1 METGTITISR
11 LKSLATRLTIA
22 ISLILLFP
30 FRSEAFDPR
39 LDGTMMPYD
48 FSISDTVRPWGDDL
62 KPVFINYIARH
73 GARFLSSEKKVESI
87 RKYLLDAD
95 REGRL
100 TAKGRGFL
108 RLTDTVIAKTAGR
121 WGALNATGIYEEN
134 RLGDE
139 MATLC
144 PELLGKGN
152 VKAISSY
159 VPRVVMTMYEVC
171 HALARHSSYLDIEAS
186 EGRKFSPLLRYFT
199 TDSAYVA
206 YLDHGDWVK
215 VYDAFV
221 AENVPTAPAALMITG
236 ETDTSRLRKLT
247 MDAYGILQSLRASE
261 IAGNPEEWF
270 TEKEYAACWK
280 ADNLKHYLQRSAN
293 RFTDTGMEAAK
304 PLLENIV
311 ATADSAF
318 AGEET
323 DVAMLRFGHA
333 ETVIPLFALMRLE
346 GCYSPHASADG
357 LAQRW
362 KDWEVSPLGAN
373 LLMVCLKDDTGHDFV
388 ALRLNGVWQTFGGK
402 KIVAWKDLRH
412 KWSSIIGRK

>member
-1 METGTITISR
+1 M
-11 LKSLATRLTIA
+11 TRFAIA
-22 ISLILLFP
+22 LSALLLSP
-30 FRSEAFDPR
+30 LRSEAFDPR

-48 FSISDTVRPWGDDL
+48 FSLSDTVKPWGDNL

-95 REGRL
+95 KEGRL
-100 TAKGRGFL
+100 TAKGRDFL
-108 RLTDTVIAKTAGR
+108 QLTDTVIARTAGR

-134 RLGDE
+134 RLGNE
-139 MATLC
+139 MASLC

-171 HALARHSSYLDIEAS
+171 HALARHSSHLDIEAS

-206 YLDHGDWVK
+206 YLEHGDWVK

-221 AENVPTAPAALMITG
+221 EQNVPTAPASLMITG
-236 ETDTSRLRKLT
+236 EKDSSRLRKLT

-270 TEKEYAACWK
+270 SEAEYEACWK

-293 RFTDTGMEAAK
+293 RFSQAGMEAAK
-304 PLLENIV
+304 PLLENIMS
-311 ATADSAF
+311 TADSAF
-318 AGEET
+318 NGEET
-323 DVAMLRFGHA
+323 NVAMLRFGHA

-346 GCYSPHASADG
+346 GCYSPRSSATN
-357 LAQRW
+357 LNKTW

-373 LLMVCLKDDTGHDFV
+373 LLMVCLKDNSGNDFV
-388 ALRLNGVWQTFGGK
+388 ALRLNGVWQTFGGN
-402 KIVAWKDLRH
+402 KIVEWKDLRH
-412 KWSSIIGRK
+412 EWSKILTR